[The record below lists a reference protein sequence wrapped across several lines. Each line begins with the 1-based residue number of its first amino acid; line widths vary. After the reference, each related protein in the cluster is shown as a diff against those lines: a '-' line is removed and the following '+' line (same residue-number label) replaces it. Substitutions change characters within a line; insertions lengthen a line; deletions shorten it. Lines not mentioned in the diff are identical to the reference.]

1 MKIQISSF
9 EIGKSVEALHEW
21 NKLALTIDLLPGQDP
36 IEAHKEAKALL
47 DRLLPG
53 MDSGRGEPVEE
64 SPVNNRI
71 ASLIEDIN
79 ACTEIDRLNQLNIQ
93 VGLIAFKDLSE
104 TNPELKA
111 AYDLRLKQLQ
121 K

>member
-1 MKIQISSF
+1 MIQVDKI

-21 NKLALTIDLLPGQDP
+21 HKLALTVTILPDQDP
-36 IEAHKEAKALL
+36 IEVHKEAKALL

-53 MDSGRGEPVEE
+53 IDAGAQYIDEPK
-64 SPVNNRI
+64 PVNQRI

-79 ACTEIDRLNQLNIQ
+79 KCTAINYVNGYNVQE
-93 VGLIAFKDLSE
+93 GLIAYE
-104 TNPELKA
+104 EMAQTNPEIKA
-111 AYDLRLKQLQ
+111 AYDLRLKQLS